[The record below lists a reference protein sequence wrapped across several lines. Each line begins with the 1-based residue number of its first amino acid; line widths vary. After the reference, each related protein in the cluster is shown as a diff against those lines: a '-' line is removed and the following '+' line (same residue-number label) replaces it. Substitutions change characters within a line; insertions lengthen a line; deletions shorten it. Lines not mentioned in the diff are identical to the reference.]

1 MREESMRHTAFIL
14 ALLFV
19 AVLLHPAV
27 VGAQTPRLMTL
38 AELVTF
44 GDQRNPTI
52 VAARQAVTAAEA
64 AVVLAKSGRGP
75 TFTASGTTG
84 TAGGGTSTSTAGFS
98 ASVGI
103 GASYVLYDS
112 GQIAYAVK
120 QAEANLQSARF
131 ALEAARQDVS
141 LTVATGYISVLTA
154 QRNVTVRDQLVAQNQ
169 ELLRLAEG
177 QFRAGAVARADV
189 VSAQANLAAAE
200 GDLIS
205 ARNAVDQ
212 TKASLNAAIG
222 QAAALPMAVAPAPT
236 VPIITLTLASLVTF
250 VDERPEVRKAM
261 ADIVAAAAAV
271 QLAQAGG
278 GLRLT
283 LNGAV
288 TRAEAPTEQTT
299 YSISTTASIPVSDAG
314 RTAASVAQ
322 ANANLEAAKA
332 RIETA
337 RLNAQQQSVQA
348 FFNVQNAQAR
358 IVSTRAAL
366 EFALESLRLAQGRYA
381 AGAGTLIE
389 VTTAQTTLLQAQ
401 VNLASAESDQLAG
414 VVNLRY
420 ALGRS
425 VVAGAL

>member
-1 MREESMRHTAFIL
+1 MRYTALIL
-14 ALLFV
+14 ILLFG
-19 AVLLHPAV
+19 AGLWCPAAAR
-27 VGAQTPRLMTL
+27 AQTPRLMTL
-38 AELVTF
+38 ADLVTAA
-44 GDQRNPTI
+44 DQRNPAV
-52 VAARQAVTAAEA
+52 VAARQAVSAAEA
-64 AVVLAKSGRGP
+64 AVALAKSGRGP
-75 TFTASGTTG
+75 TLTASGGTGTSGSTTPSSTTG
-84 TAGGGTSTSTAGFS
+84 FN
-98 ASVGI
+98 ASVSL
-103 GASYVLYDS
+103 GASYVVYDS

-141 LTVATGYISVLTA
+141 LTVAISYISVLTA
-154 QRNVTVRDQLVAQNQ
+154 QRNVTVREQVVAQNQ

-189 VSAQANLAAAE
+189 VNAQANLAAAE

-212 TKASLNAAIG
+212 SKASLNAAIG
-222 QAAALPMAVAPAPT
+222 QAAAIPVAVAPAPA
-236 VPIITLTLASLVTF
+236 VPPVTLTLASLANF
-250 VDERPEVRKAM
+250 VDQRPEVRKAM
-261 ADIVAAAAAV
+261 ADIAAAAAAV

-278 GLRLT
+278 GLRVT

-288 TRAEAPTEQTT
+288 TRAQAPTEQTI
-299 YSISTTASIPVSDAG
+299 YSVGATASIPVSDAG
-314 RTAASVAQ
+314 RTDASVAQ
-322 ANANLEAAKA
+322 ASANLEAAKA

-348 FFNVQNAQAR
+348 FLNVQNAQAR
-358 IVSTRAAL
+358 IVSTRAGL

-381 AGAGTLIE
+381 AGAGTIIE

-414 VVNLRY
+414 VINLRY
-420 ALGRS
+420 SIGRS
-425 VVAGAL
+425 VVDGAL

>member
-1 MREESMRHTAFIL
+1 MRHTALIL
-14 ALLFV
+14 ALLLVV
-19 AVLLHPAV
+19 ALWYPSAAA
-27 VGAQTPRLMTL
+27 AQTPRLMTL
-38 AELVTF
+38 ADLVTSA
-44 GDQRNPTI
+44 DQRNPTV
-52 VAARQAVTAAEA
+52 VAARQAVTASEA
-64 AVVLAKSGRGP
+64 AVALAKSGRGP
-75 TFTASGTTG
+75 TVTASGSTG
-84 TAGGGTSTSTAGFS
+84 TSGGGTSTTSTSGFG
-98 ASVGI
+98 ASVSI

-120 QAEANLQSARF
+120 QAEANLQSAKF

-154 QRNVTVRDQLVAQNQ
+154 QRNVTVREQVVAQNQ

-189 VSAQANLAAAE
+189 VSAQANLATAE
-200 GDLIS
+200 GDLIA

-212 TKASLNAAIG
+212 SKASLNAAIG
-222 QAAALPMAVAPAPT
+222 QAAAMPVAVAPAPT
-236 VPIITLTLASLVTF
+236 VPALTLTLASLVTF
-250 VDERPEVRKAM
+250 VDERPEVRRAM
-261 ADIVAAAAAV
+261 ADILAATAAL

-288 TRAEAPTEQTT
+288 TRAQAPTEQTI
-299 YSISTTASIPVSDAG
+299 YSVGATASIPVSDAG
-314 RTAASVAQ
+314 RTDASVAQ
-322 ANANLEAAKA
+322 ASANLEAAKA

-348 FFNVQNAQAR
+348 FFNVENARAR

-401 VNLASAESDQLAG
+401 VNLAAAESDQLAG
-414 VVNLRY
+414 VINLRY

-425 VVAGAL
+425 VVDGAL

>member
-1 MREESMRHTAFIL
+1 MRHTALML
-14 ALLFV
+14 ALLLV
-19 AVLLHPAV
+19 TALVSPAV
-27 VGAQTPRLMTL
+27 AMAQTPRLLTL
-38 AELVTF
+38 AELVTSA
-44 GDQRNPTI
+44 DQRNPTV
-52 VAARQAVTAAEA
+52 VAARQVVTAAEA
-64 AVVLAKSGRGP
+64 AVALAKSGRGP
-75 TFTASGTTG
+75 TFTASGSTG
-84 TAGGGTSTSTAGFS
+84 TAGGGTSTSTPGFS
-98 ASVGI
+98 ASVSI

-154 QRNVTVRDQLVAQNQ
+154 ERNVTVREQVVAQNQ

-212 TKASLNAAIG
+212 SKASLNAAIG
-222 QAAALPMAVAPAPT
+222 QAAAMPVAVAPAPT
-236 VPIITLTLASLVTF
+236 VPVVTLTLASLVTF
-250 VDERPEVRKAM
+250 VDQRPEVRKAM
-261 ADIVAAAAAV
+261 ADILAATAAL

-283 LNGAV
+283 LNSAV
-288 TRAEAPTEQTT
+288 TRAQAPTEQTT
-299 YSISTTASIPVSDAG
+299 YSVTTTASIPVSDAG
-314 RTAASVAQ
+314 RTDASVAQ
-322 ANANLEAAKA
+322 ASANLEAAKA

-348 FFNVQNAQAR
+348 FFNIRNGEAR
-358 IVSTRAAL
+358 IVSTRAGL
-366 EFALESLRLAQGRYA
+366 VFALESLRLAQGRYA

-401 VNLASAESDQLAG
+401 VNLAAAESDQLAG
-414 VVNLRY
+414 VINLRY

-425 VVAGAL
+425 VVDGAL

>member
-1 MREESMRHTAFIL
+1 MRYTALIL
-14 ALLFV
+14 ASLLV
-19 AVLLHPAV
+19 ATLWYPSAAA
-27 VGAQTPRLMTL
+27 AQTPRLMTL
-38 AELVTF
+38 AELVTSA
-44 GDQRNPTI
+44 DQRNPTV
-52 VAARQAVTAAEA
+52 VAARQVVTAAEA
-64 AVVLAKSGRGP
+64 AVALAKSGRGP
-75 TFTASGTTG
+75 TFTASGSTG
-84 TAGGGTSTSTAGFS
+84 TAGGGTSTSTPSFS
-98 ASVGI
+98 ASVSI

-120 QAEANLQSARF
+120 QAEANVQSAKF

-141 LTVATGYISVLTA
+141 LTVATGYINVLTT
-154 QRNVTVRDQLVAQNQ
+154 QRNVTVREQVVAQNQ

-189 VSAQANLAAAE
+189 VSAQANLATAE
-200 GDLIS
+200 GDLIA

-212 TKASLNAAIG
+212 SKASLNAAIG
-222 QAAALPMAVAPAPT
+222 QAAAMPVAVAPAPT
-236 VPIITLTLASLVTF
+236 VPALTLTLASLVTF

-261 ADIVAAAAAV
+261 ADILAATAAL

-288 TRAEAPTEQTT
+288 TRAQAPTEQTI
-299 YSISTTASIPVSDAG
+299 YSVGATASIPISDAG
-314 RTAASVAQ
+314 RTDASVAQ
-322 ANANLEAAKA
+322 ASANLEAVKA
-332 RIETA
+332 RSETA
-337 RLNAQQQSVQA
+337 RLTAQQQSVQA
-348 FFNVQNAQAR
+348 FFNVQNARAR

-401 VNLASAESDQLAG
+401 VNLAAAESDQLAG
-414 VVNLRY
+414 VINLRY

-425 VVAGAL
+425 VVDGAL

>member
-1 MREESMRHTAFIL
+1 MRYTALIL
-14 ALLFV
+14 ASLLV
-19 AVLLHPAV
+19 ASLWYPSAAA
-27 VGAQTPRLMTL
+27 AQTPRLMTL
-38 AELVTF
+38 AELVTSA
-44 GDQRNPTI
+44 DQRNPTV
-52 VAARQAVTAAEA
+52 VAARQVVTAAEA
-64 AVVLAKSGRGP
+64 AVALAKSGRGP
-75 TFTASGTTG
+75 TFTASGSTG
-84 TAGGGTSTSTAGFS
+84 TAGGGTSTSTPSFS
-98 ASVGI
+98 ASVSI

-120 QAEANLQSARF
+120 QAEANVQSAKF

-141 LTVATGYISVLTA
+141 LTVATGYINVLTT
-154 QRNVTVRDQLVAQNQ
+154 QRNVTVREQVVAQNQ

-189 VSAQANLAAAE
+189 VSAQANLATAE
-200 GDLIS
+200 GDLIA

-212 TKASLNAAIG
+212 SKASLNAAIG
-222 QAAALPMAVAPAPT
+222 QAAAMPVAVAPAPT
-236 VPIITLTLASLVTF
+236 VPALTLTLASLVTF

-261 ADIVAAAAAV
+261 ADILAATAAL

-288 TRAEAPTEQTT
+288 TRAQAPTEQTT
-299 YSISTTASIPVSDAG
+299 YSVGATASIPVSDAG
-314 RTAASVAQ
+314 RTDASVAQ
-322 ANANLEAAKA
+322 AGANLEAAKA

-348 FFNVQNAQAR
+348 FFNVQNARAR

-401 VNLASAESDQLAG
+401 VNLAAAESDQLAG
-414 VVNLRY
+414 VINLRY

-425 VVAGAL
+425 VVDGAL

>member
-1 MREESMRHTAFIL
+1 MRHTALIL
-14 ALLFV
+14 ALLLVV
-19 AVLLHPAV
+19 ASWYPSAAA
-27 VGAQTPRLMTL
+27 AQTPRLMTL
-38 AELVTF
+38 AELVTSA
-44 GDQRNPTI
+44 DQRNPTV
-52 VAARQAVTAAEA
+52 VAARQVVTAAEA
-64 AVVLAKSGRGP
+64 AVALAKSGRGP
-75 TFTASGTTG
+75 TFTASGSTG
-84 TAGGGTSTSTAGFS
+84 TAGGGTSTSTPNFS

-120 QAEANLQSARF
+120 QAEANVQSAKF

-154 QRNVTVRDQLVAQNQ
+154 QRNVTVREQVVAQNQ

-189 VSAQANLAAAE
+189 VSAQANLATAE
-200 GDLIS
+200 GDLIA

-212 TKASLNAAIG
+212 SKASLNAAIG
-222 QAAALPMAVAPAPT
+222 QAAAMPVAVAPAPT
-236 VPIITLTLASLVTF
+236 VPALTLTLASLVTF

-261 ADIVAAAAAV
+261 ADILAATAAL

-288 TRAEAPTEQTT
+288 TRAQAPTEQTI
-299 YSISTTASIPVSDAG
+299 YSVGATASIPISDAG
-314 RTAASVAQ
+314 RTDASVAQ
-322 ANANLEAAKA
+322 ASANLEAVKA

-348 FFNVQNAQAR
+348 FFNVQNARAR

-401 VNLASAESDQLAG
+401 VNLAAAESDQLAG
-414 VVNLRY
+414 VINLRY
-420 ALGRS
+420 SLGRS
-425 VVAGAL
+425 VVDGAL

>member
-1 MREESMRHTAFIL
+1 MRYTALIL
-14 ALLFV
+14 ALLLIV
-19 AVLLHPAV
+19 ALWYPSAAD
-27 VGAQTPRLMTL
+27 AQTPRLMTL
-38 AELVTF
+38 AELVTSA
-44 GDQRNPTI
+44 DQRNPTV
-52 VAARQAVTAAEA
+52 VAARQVVTAAEA
-64 AVVLAKSGRGP
+64 AVALAKSGRGP
-75 TFTASGTTG
+75 TFTASGSTG
-84 TAGGGTSTSTAGFS
+84 TAGGGTSTSTPSFS
-98 ASVGI
+98 ASVSI

-120 QAEANLQSARF
+120 QAEANVQSAKF

-141 LTVATGYISVLTA
+141 LTVATGYINVLTA
-154 QRNVTVRDQLVAQNQ
+154 QRNVTVREQVVAQNQ

-189 VSAQANLAAAE
+189 VSAQANLATAE
-200 GDLIS
+200 GDLIA

-212 TKASLNAAIG
+212 SKASLNAAIG
-222 QAAALPMAVAPAPT
+222 QAAAMPVAVAPAPT
-236 VPIITLTLASLVTF
+236 VPALTLTLASLVTF

-261 ADIVAAAAAV
+261 ADILAAAAAL

-288 TRAEAPTEQTT
+288 TRAQAPTEQTT
-299 YSISTTASIPVSDAG
+299 YSVGATASIPVSDAG
-314 RTAASVAQ
+314 RTDASVAQ
-322 ANANLEAAKA
+322 ASANLEAVKA

-348 FFNVQNAQAR
+348 FFNVQNARAR

-401 VNLASAESDQLAG
+401 VNLAAAESDQLAG
-414 VVNLRY
+414 VINLRY

-425 VVAGAL
+425 VVDGAL

>member
-1 MREESMRHTAFIL
+1 MRHTARIL
-14 ALLFV
+14 ALLLV
-19 AVLLHPAV
+19 ASLWYPAV
-27 VGAQTPRLMTL
+27 GRAQTPRLMTL
-38 AELVTF
+38 AELVTAA
-44 GDQRNPTI
+44 DQRNPTV
-52 VAARQAVTAAEA
+52 VAARQVVTAAEA
-64 AVVLAKSGRGP
+64 AVALAKSGRGP

-84 TAGGGTSTSTAGFS
+84 TAGGGTATSTPSFS
-98 ASVGI
+98 ASVSI

-141 LTVATGYISVLTA
+141 LTVATTYISVLTA
-154 QRNVTVRDQLVAQNQ
+154 QRNVTVREQVVAQNQ

-205 ARNAVDQ
+205 ARNGVDQ
-212 TKASLNAAIG
+212 SKASLNAAIG
-222 QAAALPMAVAPAPT
+222 QAAAMPVAVAPAPT
-236 VPIITLTLASLVTF
+236 VPAVTLTLASLANF
-250 VDERPEVRKAM
+250 VDQRPEVRKAM
-261 ADIVAAAAAV
+261 ADITAAAASV

-278 GLRLT
+278 GLRVT
-283 LNGAV
+283 LNSAV
-288 TRAEAPTEQTT
+288 TRAQAPTEQTT
-299 YSISTTASIPVSDAG
+299 YSVGATASIPVSDAG
-314 RTAASVAQ
+314 RTDASVAQ

-358 IVSTRAAL
+358 IVSTRAGL

-401 VNLASAESDQLAG
+401 VNLAAAESDQLAG
-414 VVNLRY
+414 VINLRY
-420 ALGRS
+420 SLGRS
-425 VVAGAL
+425 VVDGAL

>member
-1 MREESMRHTAFIL
+1 MRHTALIL
-14 ALLFV
+14 ALLLVV
-19 AVLLHPAV
+19 ALRYPSAAA
-27 VGAQTPRLMTL
+27 AQTPRLMTL
-38 AELVTF
+38 AELVTSA
-44 GDQRNPTI
+44 DQRNPTV
-52 VAARQAVTAAEA
+52 VAARQVVTAAEA
-64 AVVLAKSGRGP
+64 AVALAKSGRGP
-75 TFTASGTTG
+75 TFTASGSTG
-84 TAGGGTSTSTAGFS
+84 TAGGGTSTLTPSFS

-120 QAEANLQSARF
+120 QAEANVQSARF
-131 ALEAARQDVS
+131 ALEATRQDVS

-154 QRNVTVRDQLVAQNQ
+154 QRNVTVREQVVAQNQ

-189 VSAQANLAAAE
+189 VSAQANLATAE
-200 GDLIS
+200 GDLIA

-212 TKASLNAAIG
+212 SKASLNAAVG
-222 QAAALPMAVAPAPT
+222 QAAAMPVAVAPAPT
-236 VPIITLTLASLVTF
+236 VPALTLTLASLVTF

-261 ADIVAAAAAV
+261 ADILAATAAL

-288 TRAEAPTEQTT
+288 TRAQAPTEQTI
-299 YSISTTASIPVSDAG
+299 YSVGATASIPVSDAG
-314 RTAASVAQ
+314 RTDASVAQ
-322 ANANLEAAKA
+322 ASANLEAVKA

-348 FFNVQNAQAR
+348 FFNVQNARAR

-401 VNLASAESDQLAG
+401 VNLAAAESDELAG
-414 VVNLRY
+414 VINLRY

-425 VVAGAL
+425 VVDGTL

>member
-1 MREESMRHTAFIL
+1 MRHTALIL
-14 ALLFV
+14 ALLLVV
-19 AVLLHPAV
+19 ASWYPSAAA
-27 VGAQTPRLMTL
+27 AQTPRLMTL
-38 AELVTF
+38 AELVTSA
-44 GDQRNPTI
+44 DQRNPTV
-52 VAARQAVTAAEA
+52 VAARQVVTAAEA
-64 AVVLAKSGRGP
+64 AVALAKSGRGP
-75 TFTASGTTG
+75 TFTASGSTG
-84 TAGGGTSTSTAGFS
+84 TAGGGTSTSTPNFS

-120 QAEANLQSARF
+120 QAEANVQSAKF

-154 QRNVTVRDQLVAQNQ
+154 QRNVTVREQVVAQNQ

-189 VSAQANLAAAE
+189 VSAQANLATAE
-200 GDLIS
+200 GDLIA

-212 TKASLNAAIG
+212 SKASLNAAIG
-222 QAAALPMAVAPAPT
+222 QAAAMPVAVAPAPT
-236 VPIITLTLASLVTF
+236 VPALTLTLASLVTF

-261 ADIVAAAAAV
+261 ADILAATAAL

-288 TRAEAPTEQTT
+288 TRAQAPTEQTI
-299 YSISTTASIPVSDAG
+299 YSVGATASIPISDAG
-314 RTAASVAQ
+314 RTDATVAQ
-322 ANANLEAAKA
+322 ASANLEAVKA
-332 RIETA
+332 RSETA
-337 RLNAQQQSVQA
+337 RLTAQQQSVQA
-348 FFNVQNAQAR
+348 FFNVQNARAR

-401 VNLASAESDQLAG
+401 VNLAAAESDQLAG
-414 VVNLRY
+414 VINLRY
-420 ALGRS
+420 SLGRS
-425 VVAGAL
+425 VVDGAL

>member
-1 MREESMRHTAFIL
+1 MRHTALIL
-14 ALLFV
+14 ALLLVV
-19 AVLLHPAV
+19 ALWYPSSSA
-27 VGAQTPRLMTL
+27 AQTPRLMTL
-38 AELVTF
+38 AELVTSA
-44 GDQRNPTI
+44 DQRNPTV

-64 AVVLAKSGRGP
+64 GVALAKSGRGP
-75 TFTASGTTG
+75 TFTASGSTG
-84 TAGGGTSTSTAGFS
+84 TSGGGTSTTTSGFG
-98 ASVGI
+98 ASVSI

-120 QAEANLQSARF
+120 QAEANLQSAKF
-131 ALEAARQDVS
+131 ALEATRQDVS
-141 LTVATGYISVLTA
+141 LTVATGYINVLTA
-154 QRNVTVRDQLVAQNQ
+154 VRNVTVREQVVAQNQ

-189 VSAQANLAAAE
+189 VSAQANLATAE
-200 GDLIS
+200 GDLIA

-212 TKASLNAAIG
+212 SKASLNAAIG
-222 QAAALPMAVAPAPT
+222 QAAAMPVSVAPAPT
-236 VPIITLTLASLVTF
+236 VPALTLTLASLVTF

-261 ADIVAAAAAV
+261 ADILAATAAL

-278 GLRLT
+278 GLRLI

-288 TRAEAPTEQTT
+288 TRAQAPTEQTI
-299 YSISTTASIPVSDAG
+299 YSVGATASIPVSDAG
-314 RTAASVAQ
+314 RTDASVAQ
-322 ANANLEAAKA
+322 ASANLEAAKA

-401 VNLASAESDQLAG
+401 VNLAAAESDQLAG

>member
-1 MREESMRHTAFIL
+1 MRHTALIL
-14 ALLFV
+14 ALLLVV
-19 AVLLHPAV
+19 ALRYPSAAA
-27 VGAQTPRLMTL
+27 AQTPRLMTL
-38 AELVTF
+38 AELVTSA
-44 GDQRNPTI
+44 DQRNPTV
-52 VAARQAVTAAEA
+52 VAARQVVTAAEA
-64 AVVLAKSGRGP
+64 AVALAKSGRGP
-75 TFTASGTTG
+75 TFTASGSTG
-84 TAGGGTSTSTAGFS
+84 TAGGGTSTLTPSFS

-120 QAEANLQSARF
+120 QAEANVQSARF
-131 ALEAARQDVS
+131 ALEATRQDVS

-154 QRNVTVRDQLVAQNQ
+154 QRNVTVREQVVAQNQ

-189 VSAQANLAAAE
+189 VSAQANLATAE
-200 GDLIS
+200 GDLIA

-212 TKASLNAAIG
+212 SKASLNAAVG
-222 QAAALPMAVAPAPT
+222 QAAAMPVAVAPAPT
-236 VPIITLTLASLVTF
+236 VPALTLTLASLVTF

-261 ADIVAAAAAV
+261 ADILAATAAL

-288 TRAEAPTEQTT
+288 TRAQAPTEQTT
-299 YSISTTASIPVSDAG
+299 YSVGATASIPVSDAG
-314 RTAASVAQ
+314 RTDASVAQ
-322 ANANLEAAKA
+322 ASANLEAVKA

-348 FFNVQNAQAR
+348 FFNVQNARAR

-401 VNLASAESDQLAG
+401 VNLAAAESDQLAG
-414 VVNLRY
+414 VINLRY

-425 VVAGAL
+425 VVDGTL

>member
-1 MREESMRHTAFIL
+1 MRHTALIL
-14 ALLFV
+14 ALLIVV
-19 AVLLHPAV
+19 ALWYPSAAV
-27 VGAQTPRLMTL
+27 AQTPRLMTL
-38 AELVTF
+38 AELVTSA
-44 GDQRNPTI
+44 DQRNPTV
-52 VAARQAVTAAEA
+52 VAARQVVTAAEA
-64 AVVLAKSGRGP
+64 AVALAKSGRGP
-75 TFTASGTTG
+75 TFTASGSTG
-84 TAGGGTSTSTAGFS
+84 TAGGGTSTSTPSFS
-98 ASVGI
+98 ASVSI

-120 QAEANLQSARF
+120 QAEANVQSAKF
-131 ALEAARQDVS
+131 SLEAARQDVS

-154 QRNVTVRDQLVAQNQ
+154 QRNVTVREQVVAQNQ

-189 VSAQANLAAAE
+189 VSAQANLATAE
-200 GDLIS
+200 GDLIA

-212 TKASLNAAIG
+212 SKASLNAAIG
-222 QAAALPMAVAPAPT
+222 QAAAMPVAVAPAPT
-236 VPIITLTLASLVTF
+236 VPALTLTLASLVTF

-261 ADIVAAAAAV
+261 ADILAAAAAL

-288 TRAEAPTEQTT
+288 TRAQAPTEQTT
-299 YSISTTASIPVSDAG
+299 YSVGATASIPVSDAG
-314 RTAASVAQ
+314 RTDASVAQ
-322 ANANLEAAKA
+322 ASANLEAVKA

-348 FFNVQNAQAR
+348 FFNVQNARAR

-401 VNLASAESDQLAG
+401 VNLAAAESDQLAG
-414 VVNLRY
+414 VINLRY

-425 VVAGAL
+425 VVDGAL

>member
-1 MREESMRHTAFIL
+1 MRHTALIL
-14 ALLFV
+14 ALLLVV
-19 AVLLHPAV
+19 ALGYPSAAA
-27 VGAQTPRLMTL
+27 AQTPRLMTL
-38 AELVTF
+38 AELVTSA
-44 GDQRNPTI
+44 DQRNPTV
-52 VAARQAVTAAEA
+52 VAARQVVTAAEA
-64 AVVLAKSGRGP
+64 AVALAKSGRGP
-75 TFTASGTTG
+75 TFTASGSTG
-84 TAGGGTSTSTAGFS
+84 TSGGGTSTTTPGFS

-120 QAEANLQSARF
+120 QAEANVQSAKF

-141 LTVATGYISVLTA
+141 LTVATGYINVLTA
-154 QRNVTVRDQLVAQNQ
+154 QRNVTVREQVVAQNQ

-189 VSAQANLAAAE
+189 VSAQANLATAE
-200 GDLIS
+200 GDLIA

-212 TKASLNAAIG
+212 SKASLNAAIG
-222 QAAALPMAVAPAPT
+222 QAAAMPVAVAPAPT
-236 VPIITLTLASLVTF
+236 VPALTLTLASLVTF

-261 ADIVAAAAAV
+261 ADILAATAAL

-288 TRAEAPTEQTT
+288 TRAQAPTEQTT
-299 YSISTTASIPVSDAG
+299 YSVGATASIPVSDAG
-314 RTAASVAQ
+314 RTDASVAQ
-322 ANANLEAAKA
+322 ASANLEAVKA

-337 RLNAQQQSVQA
+337 RLNTQQQSVQA
-348 FFNVQNAQAR
+348 FFNVQNARAR

-401 VNLASAESDQLAG
+401 VNLAAAESDQLAG
-414 VVNLRY
+414 VINLRY

-425 VVAGAL
+425 VVDGAL

>member
-1 MREESMRHTAFIL
+1 MRYTALIL
-14 ALLFV
+14 ASLLV
-19 AVLLHPAV
+19 ASLWYPSAAA
-27 VGAQTPRLMTL
+27 AQTPRLMTL
-38 AELVTF
+38 AELVTSA
-44 GDQRNPTI
+44 DQRNPTV
-52 VAARQAVTAAEA
+52 VAARQVVTAAEA
-64 AVVLAKSGRGP
+64 AVALAKSGRGP
-75 TFTASGTTG
+75 TFTASGSTG
-84 TAGGGTSTSTAGFS
+84 TAGGGTSTSTPSFS
-98 ASVGI
+98 ASVSI

-120 QAEANLQSARF
+120 QAEANVQSAKF

-141 LTVATGYISVLTA
+141 LTVATGYINVLTT
-154 QRNVTVRDQLVAQNQ
+154 QRNVTVREQVVAQNQ

-189 VSAQANLAAAE
+189 VSAQANLATAE
-200 GDLIS
+200 GDLIA

-212 TKASLNAAIG
+212 SKASLNAAIG
-222 QAAALPMAVAPAPT
+222 QAAAMPVAVAPAPT
-236 VPIITLTLASLVTF
+236 VPALTLTLASLVTF

-261 ADIVAAAAAV
+261 ADILAATAAL

-288 TRAEAPTEQTT
+288 TRAQAPTEQTT
-299 YSISTTASIPVSDAG
+299 YSVGATASIPISDAG
-314 RTAASVAQ
+314 RTDASVAQ
-322 ANANLEAAKA
+322 ASANLEAVKA

-337 RLNAQQQSVQA
+337 RLTAQQQSVQA
-348 FFNVQNAQAR
+348 FFNVQNARAR

-401 VNLASAESDQLAG
+401 VNLAAAESDQLAG
-414 VVNLRY
+414 VINLRY

-425 VVAGAL
+425 VVDGAL

>member
-1 MREESMRHTAFIL
+1 MRHTALIL
-14 ALLFV
+14 ALLLVV
-19 AVLLHPAV
+19 ALGYPSAAA
-27 VGAQTPRLMTL
+27 AQTPRLMTL
-38 AELVTF
+38 AELVTSA
-44 GDQRNPTI
+44 DQRNPTV
-52 VAARQAVTAAEA
+52 VAARQVVTAAEA
-64 AVVLAKSGRGP
+64 AVALAKSGRGP
-75 TFTASGTTG
+75 TFTASGSTG
-84 TAGGGTSTSTAGFS
+84 TAGGGTSTLTPSFS

-120 QAEANLQSARF
+120 QAEANVQSARF
-131 ALEAARQDVS
+131 ALEATRQDVS

-154 QRNVTVRDQLVAQNQ
+154 QRNVTVREQVVAQNQ

-189 VSAQANLAAAE
+189 VSAQANLATAE
-200 GDLIS
+200 GDLIA

-212 TKASLNAAIG
+212 SKASLNAAVG
-222 QAAALPMAVAPAPT
+222 QAAAMPVAVAPAPT
-236 VPIITLTLASLVTF
+236 VPALTLTLASLVTF

-261 ADIVAAAAAV
+261 ADILAATAAL

-288 TRAEAPTEQTT
+288 TRAQAPTEQTI
-299 YSISTTASIPVSDAG
+299 YSVGATASIPVSDAG
-314 RTAASVAQ
+314 RTDASVAQ
-322 ANANLEAAKA
+322 ASANLEAVKA

-348 FFNVQNAQAR
+348 FFNVQNARAR

-401 VNLASAESDQLAG
+401 VNLAAAESDELAG
-414 VVNLRY
+414 VINLRY

-425 VVAGAL
+425 VVDGTL

>member
-1 MREESMRHTAFIL
+1 MRHTALIL
-14 ALLFV
+14 ALLLVV
-19 AVLLHPAV
+19 ASWYPSAAA
-27 VGAQTPRLMTL
+27 AQTPRLMTL
-38 AELVTF
+38 AELVTSA
-44 GDQRNPTI
+44 DQRNPTV
-52 VAARQAVTAAEA
+52 VAARQVVTAAEA
-64 AVVLAKSGRGP
+64 AVALAKSGRGP
-75 TFTASGTTG
+75 TFTASGSTG
-84 TAGGGTSTSTAGFS
+84 TAGGGTSTSTPNFS

-120 QAEANLQSARF
+120 QAEANVQSAKF

-154 QRNVTVRDQLVAQNQ
+154 QRNVTVREQVVAQNQ

-189 VSAQANLAAAE
+189 VSAQANLATAE
-200 GDLIS
+200 GDLIA

-212 TKASLNAAIG
+212 SKASLNAAIG
-222 QAAALPMAVAPAPT
+222 QAAAMPVAVAPAPT
-236 VPIITLTLASLVTF
+236 VPALTLTLASLVTF

-261 ADIVAAAAAV
+261 ADILAATAAL

-288 TRAEAPTEQTT
+288 TRAQAPTEQTT
-299 YSISTTASIPVSDAG
+299 YSVGATASIPVSDAG
-314 RTAASVAQ
+314 RTDASVAQ
-322 ANANLEAAKA
+322 ASANLEAVKA
-332 RIETA
+332 RSETA
-337 RLNAQQQSVQA
+337 RLTAQQQSVQA
-348 FFNVQNAQAR
+348 FFNVQNARAR

-401 VNLASAESDQLAG
+401 VNLAAAESDQLAG
-414 VVNLRY
+414 VINLRY

-425 VVAGAL
+425 VVDGAL